1 MKISQTSLSLIPT
14 LLLAWLLPTGCM
26 TTGGDAPPE
35 PPLEPVA
42 EDGNSEGVTSQDS
55 PEPPSEPAEPPVQ
68 ENKWFPYYSNSFSHY
83 DTGDDEPEGL
93 LILDGN
99 FSVAK
104 EGGNKVLTLPAE
116 PLDDFG
122 VLFGPRIPGDV
133 AVQAN
138 FLSSKAGR
146 RVPAFSVGL
155 GGVNGFRAK
164 LNLAHR
170 KLQLVKEGE
179 IMGESP
185 FKWVSDEW
193 VTIRIQR
200 EKPDKN
206 SDSWIIKV
214 KAWQGEETADWPVV
228 LESDAK
234 QSAGKCSVWG
244 APYST
249 KPIHIDDITVFSAN
263 ALGAP

>member
-1 MKISQTSLSLIPT
+1 
-14 LLLAWLLPTGCM
+14 M
-26 TTGGDAPPE
+26 TTGGDKPPAPPPE
-35 PPLEPVA
+35 LSV
-42 EDGNSEGVTSQDS
+42 EDGNNEGVTSVDP
-55 PEPPSEPAEPPVQ
+55 PEAPPEPAEPPAPQ
-68 ENKWFPYYSNSFSHY
+68 DKWFPYYSNSFSHY
-83 DTGDDEPEGL
+83 NTGDDEPEGL
-93 LILDGN
+93 LILDGD

-104 EGGNKVLTLPAE
+104 EGGNKVLSLPAE

-122 VLFGPRIPGDV
+122 VLFGPRIPGSV

-138 FLSSKAGR
+138 FLSSKSGR

-179 IMGESP
+179 VMGESP
-185 FKWVSDEW
+185 FKWIPDEW
-193 VTIRIQR
+193 VTVRIQR
-200 EKPDKN
+200 EKPVGN

-214 KAWQGEETADWPVV
+214 KAWQGDEPMDWPIV

-263 ALGAP
+263 PLGAP